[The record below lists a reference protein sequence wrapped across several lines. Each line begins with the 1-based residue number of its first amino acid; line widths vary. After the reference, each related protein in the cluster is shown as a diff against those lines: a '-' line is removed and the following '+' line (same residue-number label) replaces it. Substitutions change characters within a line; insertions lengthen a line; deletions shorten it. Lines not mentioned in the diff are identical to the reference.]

1 MQSFGIR
8 SAVSRHSVA
17 ALGVVALL
25 GSSTLQAQQAPA
37 APAAQAPA
45 AAAPAQPPDAM
56 KFTAGS
62 PAALLY
68 IVKGAKVA
76 DFDLFWSTIRSKVAA
91 GVAAST
97 ATPEQKADFEKR
109 KEDLKTQ
116 LAGLKIYKIP
126 GDPGKPDADQ
136 TYLFYIESASAYS
149 YSPTELLYNSGLFE
163 RAEADQMFAKLKE
176 ALTNILAWPL
186 TKVS

>member
-1 MQSFGIR
+1 
-8 SAVSRHSVA
+8 VA

-37 APAAQAPA
+37 APAPAAQAPA
-45 AAAPAQPPDAM
+45 APPDAM
-56 KFTAGS
+56 KFAAGS

-68 IVKGAKVA
+68 IVKAAKVA
-76 DFDLFWSTIRSKVAA
+76 DFDLFWSTIRSKIAA
-91 GVAAST
+91 GTAAAS
-97 ATPEQKADFEKR
+97 ATPEQKAEFEKR
-109 KEDLKTQ
+109 KEE
-116 LAGLKIYKIP
+116 LAKQMASLKIFKIP
-126 GDPGKPDADQ
+126 GDPSKPDADQ
-136 TYLFYIESASAYS
+136 NYLFYIDAAAGLS

>member
-8 SAVSRHSVA
+8 SAVSRRSVA

-25 GSSTLQAQQAPA
+25 GSSTLLAQQAPA

-45 AAAPAQPPDAM
+45 APPDAM

-91 GVAAST
+91 GAAAAT
-97 ATPEQKADFEKR
+97 ATPEQKAEFEKR

-136 TYLFYIESASAYS
+136 NYLFYIESASAYS

>member
-45 AAAPAQPPDAM
+45 AAPAPPPDAM

-91 GVAAST
+91 GTAAAT
-97 ATPEQKADFEKR
+97 ATPEQKAEFEKR

-116 LAGLKIYKIP
+116 LAGLKIYKLSLIH
-126 GDPGKPDADQ
+126 
-136 TYLFYIESASAYS
+136 I
-149 YSPTELLYNSGLFE
+149 
-163 RAEADQMFAKLKE
+163 
-176 ALTNILAWPL
+176 
-186 TKVS
+186 